1 MRRSGVGLVVGIALL
16 AACTAPDSN
25 VTIGRATAH
34 SGPTTAASAP
44 ASSAGTD
51 PSYPGSAQSAPA
63 TTDTTDTTAT
73 AATTTTATT
82 GTTPTTGTGPT
93 GGVSGVG
100 DVLYPDLGNPGLD
113 VQHYDIDLHFDHST
127 AEIDAT
133 ATLTIKATAA
143 LADFTLDAVHLAV
156 TKVVVD
162 GRSAAFEIAN
172 PELRIT
178 PSTPIAVGDT
188 FTVAVTYSAHGN
200 DSTISAGATAGWFET
215 DTGSFVL
222 DEPDGARFWL
232 PSNDH
237 PSDKAT
243 YRFRIHV
250 PKGVTAA
257 ANGLMVSHTTDPNG
271 SSGELWIWDQPDPMT
286 TYVIQLMTGSLDI
299 IDGVGSNGL
308 PLINVLQHGDQKLM
322 QPFLDD
328 TAKEIDFFSRSFGP
342 FPLSSYGIAMTDGY
356 IGGAMEEQGRSLFSE
371 RDFAGGTLDAS
382 TSLLLSHELTHQ
394 WFGDAVSPADW
405 QDIWLNE
412 SFATYGEWMWLDH
425 AGFQPIDDVARSS
438 LARRQHGTRATGT
451 PDIPGLF
458 GYEVYEGGA
467 VALHALR
474 KTVGDPTFF
483 EILRTWVQSNIGTS
497 RTSKDFI
504 ALSSKMSGRDLTQFF
519 HDWLYADDLPSAFPG

>member
-1 MRRSGVGLVVGIALL
+1 MVVGMVVGMALL
-16 AACTAPDSN
+16 AACTSADSN
-25 VTIGRATAH
+25 VTVGRATGH
-34 SGPTTAASAP
+34 TDVTSVASAP
-44 ASSAGTD
+44 ATS
-51 PSYPGSAQSAPA
+51 PSTSTAPANTGSAPSVPV
-63 TTDTTDTTAT
+63 TTGA
-73 AATTTTATT
+73 TATT
-82 GTTPTTGTGPT
+82 GTGPK

-113 VQHYDIDLHFDHST
+113 VQHYDIDLRFDHST
-127 AEIDAT
+127 GEIDAT
-133 ATLTIKATAA
+133 ATLTITATAA
-143 LADFTLDAVHLAV
+143 LADFTLDAVRLAV

-162 GRSAAFEIAN
+162 GRAAAFEIAD

-178 PSTPIAVGDT
+178 PSSPIAVGDS

-200 DSTISAGATAGWFET
+200 DSTISAGTTAGWFET

-250 PKGVTAA
+250 PKGVTAV
-257 ANGLMVSHTTDPNG
+257 ANGIMVSHTTDPSG
-271 SSGELWIWDQPDPMT
+271 SSGELWIWDQADPMT
-286 TYVIQLMTGSLDI
+286 TYLIQLMTGSLDI
-299 IDGVGSNGL
+299 VDGVGSNGL
-308 PLINVLQHGDQKLM
+308 PLVNVLQHGDQKLM

-328 TAKEIDFFSRSFGP
+328 TAKEIDFFAAYFGP

-371 RDFAGGTLDAS
+371 RDFAGGTLDAG

-425 AGFQPIDDVARSS
+425 TGFQPIDTVARES
-438 LARRQHGTRATGT
+438 LARRHNGTRATGT

-467 VALHALR
+467 VVLQALR
-474 KTVGDPTFF
+474 KTVGDSTFF
-483 EILRTWVQSNIGTS
+483 EILRTWVQSNVGTS

-504 ALSSKMSGRDLTQFF
+504 ALSSTISGKDLTLFF
-519 HDWLYADDLPSAFPG
+519 HDWLYANDLPNAYP

>member
-1 MRRSGVGLVVGIALL
+1 MVVGMVVGMGLL
-16 AACTAPDSN
+16 PACTSAGSN
-25 VTIGRATAH
+25 VTVGRATAP
-34 SGPTTAASAP
+34 SDLTTTFSAP
-44 ASSAGTD
+44 EVSAD
-51 PSYPGSAQSAPA
+51 PNTTNTGSAPSVPA
-63 TTDTTDTTAT
+63 S
-73 AATTTTATT
+73 TATT
-82 GTTPTTGTGPT
+82 GTLATTGATATTDTSASTATTGQRPRS
-93 GGVSGVG
+93 GVSGVG

-113 VQHYDIDLHFDHST
+113 VQHYDIDLRFDHSSG
-127 AEIDAT
+127 EIAAT

-156 TKVVVD
+156 TKVIVN
-162 GRSAAFEIAN
+162 GSSAAFDIAN

-178 PSTPIAVGDT
+178 PSSPIALGDS

-200 DSTISAGATAGWFET
+200 DSSISAGTSAGWFET
-215 DTGSFVL
+215 KTGSFVL

-243 YRFRIHV
+243 YRFSIHV
-250 PKGVTAA
+250 PKGVTAV
-257 ANGLMVSHTTDPNG
+257 ANGVMVSHTTDPSR

-286 TYVIQLMTGSLDI
+286 TYLIQLMTGSLDI
-299 IDGVGSNGL
+299 VDGVGSNGL
-308 PLINVLQHGDQKLM
+308 PLVNVLQHGDQKLM

-328 TAKEIDFFSRSFGP
+328 TAKEIDFFSGYFGP

-371 RDFAGGTLDAS
+371 RDFASGTLDGS

-425 AGFQPIDDVARSS
+425 AGFQPIDDVARET
-438 LARRQHGTRATGT
+438 LARRQNGTHATGT

-458 GYEVYEGGA
+458 GYAVYDGGA
-467 VALHALR
+467 VVLHALR
-474 KTVGDPTFF
+474 QTVGDATFF

-504 ALSSKMSGRDLTQFF
+504 ALSSRMAGIDLTLFF
-519 HDWLYADDLPSAFPG
+519 HDWLYADDLPHAFPG